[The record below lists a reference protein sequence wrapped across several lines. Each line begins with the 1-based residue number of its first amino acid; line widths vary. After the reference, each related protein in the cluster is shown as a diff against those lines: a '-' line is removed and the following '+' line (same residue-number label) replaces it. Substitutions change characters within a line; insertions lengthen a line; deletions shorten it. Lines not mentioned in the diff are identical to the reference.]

1 MDTLAGEET
10 FTPPAADRATPLPV
24 LVKQYEDRPDVPT
37 LSQQTLSQH
46 VGHLGAL
53 WTKAQAG

>member
-1 MDTLAGEET
+1 
-10 FTPPAADRATPLPV
+10 LPV
-24 LVKQYEDRPDVPT
+24 LVKQYEDRPDVPK